1 MNKDGR
7 YLATVYVS
15 LAMSYSD
22 VKNFDQAVELYLVE
36 MKVRDGDMREVF
48 YSSWSEHKVE

>member
-36 MKVRDGDMREVF
+36 MKVRDGDMREVLM
-48 YSSWSEHKVE
+48 VRT